1 MMQAWAALVLAAA
14 AKRAATKTT
23 LSARL
28 PLLFVCL
35 LWYKGA
41 VTKLEFQPHSQSLAK
56 PKKGCIVQ
64 PRVRDGGTDK
74 VLCTPPVVDS
84 RRRKEYSSSVLE
96 VPTKESWDTQY
107 DTCPGQLGCFAVVV
121 PEVKPAVG
129 SSKNNRFGLR

>member
-1 MMQAWAALVLAAA
+1 MQAWAALVLAAA

-64 PRVRDGGTDK
+64 PRVREGGTDK
-74 VLCTPPVVDS
+74 VLCTPS
-84 RRRKEYSSSVLE
+84 RCGQQEEEGVLQQCPRGSNKGIVGYTVRHMPRSARLLRRCSSGGE
-96 VPTKESWDTQY
+96 ARCRQ
-107 DTCPGQLGCFAVVV
+107 Q
-121 PEVKPAVG
+121 
-129 SSKNNRFGLR
+129 

>member
-1 MMQAWAALVLAAA
+1 MGALI
-14 AKRAATKTT
+14 KF
-23 LSARL
+23 SA
-28 PLLFVCL
+28 P
-35 LWYKGA
+35 
-41 VTKLEFQPHSQSLAK
+41 
-56 PKKGCIVQ
+56 
-64 PRVRDGGTDK
+64 
-74 VLCTPPVVDS
+74 PPVVDS